1 MDIRQEVLGKA
12 QGAKEAA
19 GALRITTDQKR
30 NAALGAMVD
39 QIRGSVPKI
48 KAANAADMKAGEE
61 AGLSSAML
69 DRLLLTDERIED
81 MAVGLEQVATF
92 DDPLGIVL
100 SETVRP
106 NGLQIKKVSVPLGVI
121 GIVYESRPNV
131 TADAAGLCI
140 KSGNAVLL
148 RGGKEAINSNITL
161 AKLLSEACEQ
171 VGLPGSCVEI
181 IESTDRQ
188 GVQEMIRADEYVD
201 LIVPRGGQGLIRAV
215 VENASVPVLKHD
227 RGLCNIY
234 VDASCDI
241 ARAVPCINNAKTQRP
256 GTCNA
261 VENLWVH
268 ADNMAALEAIVA
280 DLQASGVE
288 VRGTERV
295 REVCENV
302 VAATEGD
309 FDTEYL
315 DLIISVDVVN
325 SLDEAIAN
333 IQKYSSSHSEAI
345 FTEDA
350 ESVRRFMAE
359 IDSACLYHN
368 ASTRF
373 TDGGQ
378 FGMGAEIGISTNRL
392 HARGPVGIRELTTYK
407 WLSTGDYLSRE

>member
-1 MDIRQEVLGKA
+1 MEIKQEVLSKA
-12 QGAKEAA
+12 QRSKDAA
-19 GALRITTDQKR
+19 TVLRTTTDHQR
-30 NAALGAMVD
+30 NKALFAMVEK
-39 QIRGSVPKI
+39 IRGSVDEI
-48 KAANAADMKAGEE
+48 KQANEADMKAGEQT
-61 AGLSSAML
+61 GLSAAIL
-69 DRLLLTDERIED
+69 DRLELTASRIED
-81 MAVGLEQVATF
+81 MAVGLEQVAGF

-100 SETVRP
+100 SESVRP
-106 NGLQIKKVSVPLGVI
+106 NGLKLQKITVPLGVI
-121 GIVYESRPNV
+121 GIIYESRPNV
-131 TADAAGLCI
+131 TVDAAGLCI
-140 KSGNAVLL
+140 KAGNAVLL
-148 RGGKEAINSNITL
+148 RGGKEAINSNVAL
-161 AKLLSEACEQ
+161 AELLSDACEE
-171 VGLPGSCVEI
+171 VDLPRSCVEI
-181 IESTDRQ
+181 ITSTDRQ
-188 GVQEMIRADEYVD
+188 GVQEMIRLDEYLN
-201 LIVPRGGQGLIRAV
+201 LIVPRGGQGLIRVV

-234 VDASCDI
+234 IDSHCDI
-241 ARAVPCINNAKTQRP
+241 ARTVPCVNNAKTQRP

-268 ADNMAALEAIVA
+268 ADNMEALKAIVT

-288 VRGTERV
+288 IRGTPQV
-295 REVCENV
+295 REVCDNV
-302 VAATEGD
+302 IPATEED

-315 DLIISVDVVN
+315 DLIISVDVVD

-345 FTEDA
+345 FTDKA

-392 HARGPVGIRELTTYK
+392 HARGPVGIRELTSYK
-407 WLSTGDYLSRE
+407 YVGTGDYLSRE

>member
-1 MDIRQEVLGKA
+1 MDIRQEVLSKA
-12 QGAKEAA
+12 QGAKNAA
-19 GALRITTDQKR
+19 ATLRITTDEKR
-30 NAALGAMVD
+30 NQALGAMVRK
-39 QIRGSVPKI
+39 IRGSVDEI
-48 KAANAADMKAGEE
+48 KEANAADMKAGEE
-61 AGLSSAML
+61 AGLTSAML

-106 NGLQIKKVSVPLGVI
+106 NGLQIKKVTVPLGVI

-148 RGGKEAINSNITL
+148 RGGKEAINSNIAL
-161 AKLLSEACEQ
+161 AKLLSEACEE

-181 IESTDRQ
+181 IASTDRQ
-188 GVQEMIRADEYVD
+188 GVQEMIRADEHVD

-234 VDASCDI
+234 VDATCDI

-261 VENLWVH
+261 AENLWVH
-268 ADNMAALEAIVA
+268 ADNMEALQAIVA

-302 VAATEGD
+302 VAATEED

-325 SLDEAIAN
+325 SLDAAIAN

-345 FTEDA
+345 FTDEA
-350 ESVRRFMAE
+350 ESARRFMAE

-407 WLSTGDYLSRE
+407 WLSTGDYLARD